1 MRVCIDFSCAPV
13 ILAGAHIPHPALNK
27 NLILFNRV
35 WSNFA
40 AGARGSWP
48 FVKWPRDCCIYF
60 PSTPSRRTG
69 LAVLSHARR
78 KGRFRPSAG
87 TADTAP
93 HQKTKDRSPSGPSY
107 ICAFCTFL
115 RISHIPAYFAY
126 SCVFR
131 IFLRILRILHVPA
144 HSARSGVFCLFLHIL
159 RGRLISAP

>member
-13 ILAGAHIPHPALNK
+13 NMTGAHFPRPALNK

-48 FVKWPRDCCIYF
+48 FVKWPRDAAYTSRQLPAAGRVWLF
-60 PSTPSRRTG
+60 FRTPGGKAVSALRPGRRTPRRIKKRRT
-69 LAVLSHARR
+69 ARR
-78 KGRFRPSAG
+78 AV
-87 TADTAP
+87 
-93 HQKTKDRSPSGPSY
+93 
-107 ICAFCTFL
+107 L
-115 RISHIPAYFAY
+115 RISVHSAH

-144 HSARSGVFCLFLHIL
+144 HSARSGVFCLFLRIL